1 MMERRPLFLFED
13 VMLLA
18 LDRKKGT
25 PYTGLQCQFGVGAAL
40 LAELLLDRRLALEG
54 QNGKQVVTVVENRA
68 VGNPLLDECLHMVA
82 TAKRPVPPKTW
93 ITKFAGLRRLKSRV
107 AEGLVKQ
114 GILRSIDT
122 KVLFVFPHT
131 VYPERDGRPRR
142 ELVKR
147 LKQVIFSYS
156 ADVDTRTAVLVAL
169 THATGV
175 LAHVFDKK
183 RLKDRKQRLERLTAQ
198 SAEGQATKELADAVR
213 MAIAVAGTAA
223 GIVATSGR

>member
-1 MMERRPLFLFED
+1 MMERRPLFLYED

-25 PYTGLQCQFGVGAAL
+25 PYTGLQYQFGVGAAL
-40 LAELLLDRRLALEG
+40 LAELLLDRRLAVEG
-54 QNGKQVVTVVENRA
+54 QNGKQLVTVVENRA
-68 VGNPLLDECLHMVA
+68 VGDPLLDECLHMVA

-93 ITKFAGLRRLKSRV
+93 ITKFAGLRRLKARV
-107 AEGLVKQ
+107 AEGLAKQ
-114 GILRSIDT
+114 GILRPIDT
-122 KVLFVFPHT
+122 KVLLVFPHT
-131 VYPERDGRPRR
+131 VYPERDARPRR

-198 SAEGQATKELADAVR
+198 SMEGQATKELADAVR
-213 MAIAVAGTAA
+213 AAIAVAGTAA